1 MKVLIIH
8 NAPADPVRWRDEH
21 LSDTSVSEAADAV
34 ASALTALGHTT
45 FQAGIDKNPTTL
57 LNAVQESGPDVVFN
71 LCETIAG
78 NSRLE
83 AAVPYL
89 LRWLDMPFTG
99 NSPETLSIF
108 IDKILSKRL
117 IRDLGIHT
125 PLFDAIYETSNLA
138 SWSIWPAIMKP
149 AAEDASLG
157 IDSGSVVKTPAA
169 AMARFQLLA
178 ERFGTPVLI
187 EEFIEGREINA
198 AVLQTVKGLRIGV
211 NEIDFSRMSVDQPH
225 ILTYESK
232 WKEDSPDYLQTPV
245 KAPANLP
252 EPLNTQIRGV
262 AGALFQ
268 QLGFQ
273 GYARV
278 DFRIDERGQ
287 PWVLEVNPNP
297 DLSPDAGLAK
307 AFPEM
312 GLDYQSAMEVILQ
325 TPLRRREA
333 PRDHHN

>member
-1 MKVLIIH
+1 
-8 NAPADPVRWRDEH
+8 
-21 LSDTSVSEAADAV
+21 
-34 ASALTALGHTT
+34 
-45 FQAGIDKNPTTL
+45 
-57 LNAVQESGPDVVFN
+57 
-71 LCETIAG
+71 
-78 NSRLE
+78 
-83 AAVPYL
+83 
-89 LRWLDMPFTG
+89 
-99 NSPETLSIF
+99 
-108 IDKILSKRL
+108 
-117 IRDLGIHT
+117 
-125 PLFDAIYETSNLA
+125 
-138 SWSIWPAIMKP
+138 MKP

-157 IDSGSVVKTPAA
+157 IDSGSVVKTPAE